1 MASVSTASRA
11 STAASDVGAVP
22 AAAPHHADFDDS
34 PLPVESSPVALID
47 NFGSPT
53 LAFAVSLGRR
63 GVPLHFYGRGA
74 GRWSRYSSRRV
85 GCPPVEDADR
95 FIPWLR
101 RRIRSG
107 EIERVAPTTDLIAFY
122 VSMLRE
128 EFPPGVRRTI
138 APLVELERALIKTR
152 FGAACMRC
160 GQPVPFTEAPD
171 DLERGVAAAER
182 LGFPLMLKPKS
193 HLVAG
198 DERGRLVRN
207 MNELRVAYRPYEIAP
222 GHESLAER
230 YPELQWPLLQKYVPS
245 ARTRVFSVSGYKDP
259 HGGIVAASLSCK
271 RRQWPPDTGI
281 STAQVSWNDV
291 RILTRGLETVDR
303 LVSRGIFELEL
314 LESGTE
320 LLAIDL
326 NPRAFG
332 FIGLDIALG
341 NDLPWLWFQSTLQ
354 PLDARVQPE
363 PRQRLEC
370 RLPIPYAISRFV
382 NVLWGV
388 RAADD
393 FEADCDGAAR
403 SRTVPMLGDWHDPL
417 PLLVSNLHLLH
428 HPGSLVRPYWR
439 AALAERKRIQTLA
452 GRMR

>member
-1 MASVSTASRA
+1 MASVSTASR
-11 STAASDVGAVP
+11 TNPAAGDVGATR
-22 AAAPHHADFDDS
+22 AAAARPDFEAS
-34 PLPVESSPVALID
+34 PLPVESSPVAMID

-85 GCPPVEDADR
+85 ACPPVEDADR
-95 FIPWLR
+95 FVPWLR

-107 EIERVAPTTDLIAFY
+107 EIQRVAPTTDLIAFY

-128 EFPPGVRRTI
+128 DFPPDVRRTI
-138 APLVELERALIKTR
+138 APLVELERSLIKTR
-152 FGAACMRC
+152 FGAACVRC
-160 GQPVPFTEAPD
+160 GQQVPSTDAPD
-171 DLERGVAAAER
+171 NFESGVAAAKR

-193 HLVAG
+193 HLVVG
-198 DERGRLVRN
+198 DERGRLVKD
-207 MNELRVAYRPYEIAP
+207 MNELRSAYRPYEIAP
-222 GHESLAER
+222 GQESLAER

-245 ARTRVFSVSGYKDP
+245 ARARVFSVSGYKDL
-259 HGGIVAASLSCK
+259 HGGILAASLSCK

-281 STAQVSWNDV
+281 STAQLSWNDT
-291 RILTRGLETVDR
+291 RILSQGLRTVDQ
-303 LVSRGIFELEL
+303 LVSCGIFELEL

-341 NDLPWLWFQSTLQ
+341 NDLPWLWFQSTLR
-354 PLDARVQPE
+354 PLDVKVYSD
-363 PRQRLEC
+363 PRQLLES
-370 RLPIPYAISRFV
+370 RLPIPYAISRCI
-382 NVLWGV
+382 NALLGT

-393 FEADCDGAAR
+393 FESAHGGGHR
-403 SRTVPMLGDWHDPL
+403 NRVVPMLGDWDDPL
-417 PLLVSNLHLLH
+417 PLLVSNLRLLR
-428 HPGSLVRPYWR
+428 HPGSLVRPYLR
-439 AALAERKRIQTLA
+439 SALAERKRIQTLA